1 MEYEE
6 PSESQE
12 RGVVSELIRKL
23 AVAGLGAAVLT
34 EEGLRQL
41 AGQLRLPKDL
51 LGGVLSQADKTKEE
65 LARIIGEEVR
75 HFLHSELAREGMAKL
90 LEDMKLEVK
99 AEIRLVPRETVQP
112 SKAAPQP
119 EVVPPTRKATSRR
132 RG

>member
-1 MEYEE
+1 MESEE
-6 PSESQE
+6 VSENQE

-51 LGGVLSQADKTKEE
+51 LSGILSQADKTKEE
-65 LARIIGEEVR
+65 LARIIGEEIR
-75 HFLHSELAREGMAKL
+75 QFLNSELAREGMAKL

-99 AEIRLVPRETVQP
+99 AEIQLVPRNKTGPAEP
-112 SKAAPQP
+112 AKKANP
-119 EVVPPTRKATSRR
+119 R
-132 RG
+132 RGG

>member
-1 MEYEE
+1 MEEE
-6 PSESQE
+6 ENQE
-12 RGVVSELIRKL
+12 RGIVSELIRKL

-51 LGGVLSQADKTKEE
+51 LSGVLSQADKTKEE

-75 HFLHSELAREGMAKL
+75 AFLNSELAREGMAKL
-90 LEDMKLEVK
+90 LKDMKLEVK
-99 AEIRLVPRETVQP
+99 AEIQLVPRQKP
-112 SKAAPQP
+112 APQ
-119 EVVPPTRKATSRR
+119 EKPPPPVKKASPRR